1 MKETLLCPL
10 EISAWERFLERS
22 PNGSCG
28 HTHRHQQ
35 EGGGVGGLSQRT
47 VVLSTSL
54 GFGEASWSGKGGGN
68 MTSSTILSESSETGP
83 EGNDT
88 PLHYSCLENPM
99 DGGAW

>member
-35 EGGGVGGLSQRT
+35 EGGGAGGLSQRT

-68 MTSSTILSESSETGP
+68 RRVEKDSPGYKFQD
-83 EGNDT
+83 GNQ
-88 PLHYSCLENPM
+88 
-99 DGGAW
+99 